1 MRYGLDIRYAFSNS
15 PIFGYRRY
23 VRYDGE
29 VSRAAMYRPQ
39 RLAITI
45 SHTRSL
51 RWLTA
56 RILTYCSCA
65 IVTTCAVTSPIADR
79 FALGINSEGLSV
91 NLVIAH
97 RSRYL

>member
-45 SHTRSL
+45 SHTRSS
-51 RWLTA
+51 RWLTDFNVLFL
-56 RILTYCSCA
+56 RNRYYLCRYI
-65 IVTTCAVTSPIADR
+65 IVADR
-79 FALGINSEGLSV
+79 FALGINSEGSSV